1 MFKLQ
6 LKDNPSRSI
15 WLVGEKVTLGSDASN
30 TMVLDGLGIEEFH
43 AELIIEPNHLT
54 LKSKPGTCV
63 VNDLPVDGEHIL
75 KANDEL
81 RIGRERLLVIDPKNP
96 PQPKPARKAAAG
108 AQAEA
113 RWKLVPDHAKLASMD
128 FSIRDRAVLGRAKE
142 CALSVP
148 YKLLSREH
156 AELWIDNDA
165 LYVKDLDSANGCFVN
180 GNRVKEAQLHNG
192 DKLAFAK
199 LSFTVEGPGE
209 SAASPGS
216 SEDELNRTQ
225 IRPAIQF
232 DESLLG
238 GDADAAG
245 ESLSLDMDSADSAAS
260 ANSDAGKSGGKG
272 SMIAV
277 VLLIVIAAAAGGW
290 FFLQG

>member
-6 LKDNPSRSI
+6 LKDNPARSI

-43 AELIIEPNHLT
+43 AELVIEPNHLT

-75 KANDEL
+75 RANDEL
-81 RIGRERLLVIDPKNP
+81 RIGRERLLIIDPKNP
-96 PQPKPARKAAAG
+96 PKPKPARKPSAAK
-108 AQAEA
+108 AEA
-113 RWKLVPDHAKLASMD
+113 QWKLIPDHAKLDNLD

-142 CALSVP
+142 CAFCVP

-156 AELWIDNDA
+156 AELWIENDA
-165 LYVKDLDSANGCFVN
+165 LYVKDLESANGCFVN
-180 GNRVKEAQLHNG
+180 GKRVREAQLRKG

-199 LSFTVEGPGE
+199 LSFTVEGPE
-209 SAASPGS
+209 DSAAAGAG
-216 SEDELNRTQ
+216 EDELNRTQ

-232 DESLLG
+232 DEALLG
-238 GDADAAG
+238 AGAESGGD
-245 ESLSLDMDSADSAAS
+245 SLSLEMDSGENAS
-260 ANSDAGKSGGKG
+260 ASGDEAGKSGGKG

-277 VLLIVIAAAAGGW
+277 VLVIVIAAAAGGW
-290 FFLQG
+290 FFLQGQ